1 MKNIWKGIRSIISLQ
16 KMTNDSLEIISLED
30 HTITDLQAIA
40 NTVNIFFCLV
50 AAEVQSE
57 LSFSY
62 KRFFEYSLPPN
73 QDSFFIP
80 PCTKEEIIQIISNFR
95 PKKLTGPNSICT
107 KILRLLLAVDIS
119 EHLSIIFNTSF
130 ATGIFPDKLKVANV
144 IPIHKRILNQNAPTI
159 DLSLLYVMLMKYQKN

>member
-73 QDSFFIP
+73 QDLFFIP
-80 PCTKEEIIQIISNFR
+80 PCTKEEII
-95 PKKLTGPNSICT
+95 
-107 KILRLLLAVDIS
+107 
-119 EHLSIIFNTSF
+119 
-130 ATGIFPDKLKVANV
+130 
-144 IPIHKRILNQNAPTI
+144 
-159 DLSLLYVMLMKYQKN
+159 